1 MAPKESFAGW
11 SAWRCALLNAVEQ
24 RADFS
29 RIRYAQCWEDADV
42 LLEALDIKP
51 GSTCLSIASAGDN
64 ALAILSRA
72 PRKVIAIDISR
83 AQLAA
88 LELRVAAFRELS
100 HSELLALMGSVDG
113 YDREEL
119 YRRCR
124 RHLSPVARCFWD
136 QRAERIQFGIG
147 SAGRFEDFVRIFRAR
162 VLPLIHS
169 RRSVEQLLASKPRLE
184 RDCFYES
191 EWNTV
196 RWRLLFRFFFSR
208 FVLGKLGR
216 DQEFFRYAEGQVA
229 ERILHRARY
238 AMTELDPA
246 ANPYLEWI
254 FTGQHSCENLPFCLR
269 AENFEAIRANLD
281 HLEWRCCSL
290 ERFLESSSDTFD
302 AFNLSDVFEYISL
315 QSYERLLCRLIHVAK
330 PGARL
335 AYWNFL
341 VPRRRP
347 ESLATFLQPLK
358 ELSDSLF
365 RRDKAFFYSDFVL
378 EQVL

>member
-1 MAPKESFAGW
+1 MEPRESFAGW
-11 SAWRCALLNAVEQ
+11 SARRFALLNEVEQ

-29 RIRYAQCWEDADV
+29 RIRYGQCWEDADV
-42 LLEALDIKP
+42 LVEALDIKP

-64 ALAILSRA
+64 ALAMLSRS
-72 PRKVIAIDISR
+72 PRRVLAIDISR

-88 LELRVAAFRELS
+88 LELRVAAFRELN
-100 HSELLALMGSVDG
+100 HPELLTLIGSFDG

-136 QRAERIQFGIG
+136 QRAKRIQFGIG
-147 SAGRFEDFVRIFRAR
+147 SAGRLEDYFRIFRTR
-162 VLPLIHS
+162 MLPLIHS
-169 RRSVEQLLASKPRLE
+169 RRSVEQLLVSKTRLE
-184 RDCFYES
+184 RDCFYAS

-238 AMTELDPA
+238 AMTQLDPA
-246 ANPYLEWI
+246 ANPYLQWI
-254 FTGQHSCENLPFCLR
+254 FTGQHRRENLPFCFR

-290 ERFLESSSDTFD
+290 ERLLESSSDNFD
-302 AFNLSDVFEYISL
+302 AFNLSDVFEYISS
-315 QSYERLLCRLIHVAK
+315 QNYERLLRRLIQVAK

-347 ESLATFLQPLK
+347 ESLATVLQPLK

>member
-1 MAPKESFAGW
+1 MQKESFAVW
-11 SAWRCALLNAVEQ
+11 PARRSALFNEVEELVN
-24 RADFS
+24 FS
-29 RIRYAQCWEDADV
+29 CIRYAQCWEDADV
-42 LLEALDIKP
+42 LLEALDIQP
-51 GSTCLSIASAGDN
+51 DSTCLSIASAGDN
-64 ALAILSRA
+64 ALAMLSRA
-72 PRKVIAIDISR
+72 PRKVVAIDISR

-100 HSELLALMGSVDG
+100 HPELLALIGSVDG
-113 YDREEL
+113 YDRAQL
-119 YRRCR
+119 YYRCR
-124 RHLSPVARCFWD
+124 RHLSPVAQCYWD
-136 QRAERIQFGIG
+136 DRPGRIQFGIG
-147 SAGRFEDFVRIFRAR
+147 SAGRFEDFFRIFRTR

-169 RRSVEQLLASKPRLE
+169 RRSIEQLLASKTRLE

-196 RWRLLFRFFFSR
+196 RWRLLFRLFFSR
-208 FVLGKLGR
+208 FVLGNLGR
-216 DQEFFRYAEGQVA
+216 DPEFFRYAEGPVA

-246 ANPYLEWI
+246 TNPYLTWI
-254 FTGQHSCENLPFCLR
+254 FRGQHGSENLPFCLR
-269 AENFEAIRANLD
+269 AENFDATRASLD
-281 HLEWRCCSL
+281 RLEWRCCSL
-290 ERFLESSSDTFD
+290 ERFLERSSDRFD
-302 AFNLSDVFEYISL
+302 AFNLSDVFEYTSVRG
-315 QSYERLLCRLIHVAK
+315 YEHLLRRLIHVAK

-347 ESLATFLQPLK
+347 DSLAQFLKPLQ

-378 EQVL
+378 EEVL